1 MSKKAQNRVIQFFKD
16 ASQIQ
21 LEKERA
27 KRREKIDDER
37 SAREQRRQKR
47 LMRNELPTSENKESF
62 KNIDWSTKE
71 IIREFGRVKALRK
84 RDMRN
89 RRKRCRARYSSRN
102 RRGSVNTEEEPDL
115 FENPEDFDW
124 PDAEPIVRQ
133 KQKST
138 NSGRQVNK
146 PENKDEEENESETL
160 KIMMEANMYRL
171 LGIQERGLE
180 EMKIF
185 WSKADYYKKS
195 EVPELKDKIWIK
207 GEWVL
212 SGDNSRSKMEYIKN
226 KDFWK
231 ETHGEMINILKQ
243 LVLKRDIEKKAIQ
256 DKILKEKE
264 EEEKLKNNVE
274 KEEVKDHKEE
284 VKEFKK
290 PDSVPTS
297 ENLDKIPDIQKK
309 ILQSKERPEVV
320 NSKTFSKVFM
330 IQKDFQHRT
339 VNRGHSVE

>member
-47 LMRNELPTSENKESF
+47 MMRNELPTSENKESF

-84 RDMRN
+84 REMRN

-124 PDAEPIVRQ
+124 PDAEPIIRQ

-146 PENKDEEENESETL
+146 PENKDEEEDESETL

-185 WSKADYYKKS
+185 
-195 EVPELKDKIWIK
+195 
-207 GEWVL
+207 
-212 SGDNSRSKMEYIKN
+212 
-226 KDFWK
+226 
-231 ETHGEMINILKQ
+231 
-243 LVLKRDIEKKAIQ
+243 
-256 DKILKEKE
+256 
-264 EEEKLKNNVE
+264 
-274 KEEVKDHKEE
+274 
-284 VKEFKK
+284 
-290 PDSVPTS
+290 
-297 ENLDKIPDIQKK
+297 
-309 ILQSKERPEVV
+309 
-320 NSKTFSKVFM
+320 
-330 IQKDFQHRT
+330 
-339 VNRGHSVE
+339 